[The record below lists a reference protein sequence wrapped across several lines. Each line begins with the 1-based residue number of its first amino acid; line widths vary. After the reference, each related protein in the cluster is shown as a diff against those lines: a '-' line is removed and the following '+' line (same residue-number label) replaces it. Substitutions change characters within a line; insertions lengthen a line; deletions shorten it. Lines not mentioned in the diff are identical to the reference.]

1 MSAYRIALAQYPVE
15 ELTSVAAF
23 EGKVARWVEDA
34 AASGARLLVF
44 PEYGAME
51 LVALLP
57 AKVQQ
62 DLQASLEGMQV
73 LFGAFDAL
81 FRRLAVQHGVHIL
94 APSFP
99 LKRVNTALLYAPSGR
114 SGAQAKL
121 ILTRFERE
129 EWIIE
134 PGRDLHVF
142 ETALGKLGVAVC
154 YDCEFPLLVRALCE
168 AGADVILVPS
178 CTDAVR
184 GYSRVEVAA
193 RARALENQCFVG
205 MAPLVGEAAWSPAT
219 DINVGAA
226 GLYGPPDA
234 GFPADGV
241 LVRGELNKPGW
252 VYGEIDPAAVSHVR
266 RQGQVFNYRHWHE
279 QGSIQLPPVV
289 RVDLR

>member
-1 MSAYRIALAQYPVE
+1 MNAYRIALAQYPVE
-15 ELTSVAAF
+15 ELASVAAF
-23 EGKVARWVEDA
+23 ESKVARWVEDA
-34 AASGARLLVF
+34 ARSGARLLVF

-57 AKVQQ
+57 AKVRQ

-81 FRRLAVQHGVHIL
+81 FRRLAVQHGLHIL

-99 LKRVNTALLYAPSGR
+99 LRRVNTAVLYAPSGR
-114 SGAQAKL
+114 SGGQEKL

-134 PGRDLHVF
+134 PGKQLRVV
-142 ETALGKLGVAVC
+142 ETALGTLGIAVC

-178 CTDAVR
+178 CTDAVA

-205 MAPLVGEAAWSPAT
+205 MAPLVGVAAWSPAI

-226 GLYGPPDA
+226 GLYGPPDV

-252 VYGEIDPAAVSHVR
+252 VYGEIDPAAVVR
-266 RQGQVFNYRHWHE
+266 VRAEGQVFNYRHWDE
-279 QGSIQLPPVV
+279 QGAVPLPSVA